1 MTDLT
6 PQKRHWIKTSNMP
19 IRYDGWTKERIVQ
32 DTGKFPVEIDEWL
45 DQMLAG
51 EIIQNAGGLG
61 SCGVGMMFDGGPGE
75 GKTTHA
81 AVAAMEF
88 VRRLPDDE
96 DELRKLFHAKHSDF
110 GRQFKVLHFLTFPE
124 FLAIKKQAFDA
135 EPDERRELNRVME
148 GFHGRAKEDWL
159 NVRLLVIDDL
169 GKESNTAYND
179 ASFDELLRS
188 RYDKG
193 LPTIV
198 TTNVMRENWALQ
210 YSEAMGSFAFEAFHR
225 VRIQNKDLRKSR

>member
-1 MTDLT
+1 MSEIDLL
-6 PQKRHWIKTSNMP
+6 KRAWIKNSNMP
-19 IRYDGWTKERIVQ
+19 IRYEGWNKAKIVQ
-32 DTGKFPVEIDEWL
+32 DTGKFPEQIEDWL
-45 DQMLAG
+45 DQALAG

-81 AVAAMEF
+81 AVAALEF
-88 VRRLPDDE
+88 IHRLPDDE
-96 DELRKLFHAKHSDF
+96 EAIKALFHVSNKDF
-110 GRQFKVLHFLTFPE
+110 GRQFKAIHFLTFPE